1 MLNVLIQLHSF
12 QIITMLFFA
21 GYDNVSWIIGPD
33 YKQLSGSFVN
43 YKTKGTGIPQ
53 TGWSY
58 YDAESKTF
66 IQDDTNIVVKGKY
79 IVV

>member
-1 MLNVLIQLHSF
+1 MSLQCTHA
-12 QIITMLFFA
+12 ITQFSNYYYAFFA

-66 IQDDTNIVVKGKY
+66 IQDDTSIVVKGKY
-79 IVV
+79 L